1 MIVNKKIKEMFKEIS
16 SETIKYMNSKD
27 SERKYIRRLLNIF
40 KTQLNEEEQI
50 FIVKTILEFI
60 HYKNIVTDPDTII
73 TAANIKLRT
82 YFFIFV
88 LTIIGIFTAAILFKT
103 NENLNE
109 IVSLILNV
117 LRVTGL

>member
-1 MIVNKKIKEMFKEIS
+1 MIVNRKIKEMFKEIS
-16 SETIKYMNSKD
+16 VETVKYMNSKD
-27 SERKYIRRLLNIF
+27 TERKYIRRLLNIF

-60 HYKNIVTDPDTII
+60 HYKNIVIDPDTII

-88 LTIIGIFTAAILFKT
+88 LIIIGMFTVAILFKT
-103 NENLNE
+103 NESLNE
-109 IVSLILNV
+109 IVPLILNV
-117 LRVTGL
+117 LRVMGL

>member
-73 TAANIKLRT
+73 TTANIKLRT

-88 LTIIGIFTAAILFKT
+88 LTIIGMLTGAILFKT
-103 NENLNE
+103 NESLNE

-117 LRVTGL
+117 LKVTGL

>member
-1 MIVNKKIKEMFKEIS
+1 MIVNRKIKEMFKEIS
-16 SETIKYMNSKD
+16 VETVKYMNSKD
-27 SERKYIRRLLNIF
+27 TERKYIRRLLNIF

-60 HYKNIVTDPDTII
+60 HYKNIVIDPDTII

-88 LTIIGIFTAAILFKT
+88 LIIIGMFTVAILFKT
-103 NENLNE
+103 NESLNE
-109 IVSLILNV
+109 IVPLILNV

>member
-60 HYKNIVTDPDTII
+60 HYKNVVTDPDTII

-88 LTIIGIFTAAILFKT
+88 LIIIGMFTGAILFKT
-103 NENLNE
+103 NESLNE

-117 LRVTGL
+117 LKVAGL